1 VTGRN
6 VSFKGNF
13 LGVEVNAVVLVVST
27 VFEVDVEGL
36 WVVCILGLVFEVV
49 VEGDIEVVV
58 GVWVSGVLVV
68 DSVVVAVANTVV
80 VCVVVSVGRVLSIIS
95 FVDCSAAFVIV
106 SDSVLGV
113 EGGFVESDT
122 LLSGVCP

>member
-1 VTGRN
+1 MTGRN
-6 VSFKGNF
+6 VSFRGNF

-49 VEGDIEVVV
+49 VEGDIEVVE

-80 VCVVVSVGRVLSIIS
+80 VCVVVSVGRVL
-95 FVDCSAAFVIV
+95 
-106 SDSVLGV
+106 
-113 EGGFVESDT
+113 
-122 LLSGVCP
+122 

>member
-1 VTGRN
+1 MTGRN

-49 VEGDIEVVV
+49 VEGDIEVVE

-68 DSVVVAVANTVV
+68 DSVVAAVVDTVV
-80 VCVVVSVGRVLSIIS
+80 VCVVVSVGRVL
-95 FVDCSAAFVIV
+95 
-106 SDSVLGV
+106 
-113 EGGFVESDT
+113 
-122 LLSGVCP
+122 